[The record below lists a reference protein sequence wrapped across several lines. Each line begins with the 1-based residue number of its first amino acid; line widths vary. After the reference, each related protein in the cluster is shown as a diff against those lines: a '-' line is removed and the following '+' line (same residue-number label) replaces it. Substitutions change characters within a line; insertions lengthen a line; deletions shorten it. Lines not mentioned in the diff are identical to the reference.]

1 MTLVCHGARRPAPGA
16 RRPVPEAA
24 LVEGGD
30 PYRLVDVASE
40 EPEVLQVFG
49 EALREGARVW
59 ARRWWMRAL

>member
-1 MTLVCHGARRPAPGA
+1 MAPRLPAPGS

-49 EALREGARVW
+49 EALRVHA
-59 ARRWWMRAL
+59 MLDRA